1 MSCWTYVTGVID
13 VDTFARSD
21 AEAMYL
27 AQTVANHLPRITG
40 SEGDA
45 KFYFSRPE
53 GYCTSSNV
61 DEFDKP
67 SNLYDDRYFRM
78 FTTQDR
84 ILITIQG
91 NLRDRLFKQTLMETT
106 KMLARLSSRLYV
118 NDCLVRV
125 QSDMGETFIFDS
137 PKWIRHRETT
147 DWCRN
152 LLWKFDESEDE
163 N

>member
-61 DEFDKP
+61 DEFENP
-67 SNLYDDRYFRM
+67 VTY
-78 FTTQDR
+78 TTID
-84 ILITIQG
+84 I
-91 NLRDRLFKQTLMETT
+91 F
-106 KMLARLSSRLYV
+106 V
-118 NDCLVRV
+118 CLPRKI
-125 QSDMGETFIFDS
+125 EF
-137 PKWIRHRETT
+137 
-147 DWCRN
+147 
-152 LLWKFDESEDE
+152 
-163 N
+163 